1 MRTRIEFRKR
11 IKDAHADQ
19 PAQRIH
25 FLESFFLSK
34 KEHLIGSFTTDIRI
48 NGFFTDFHA
57 PRGQCWKD
65 WRSTSPDYSLL
76 THGSMDP
83 LLIIMSQGTNVGGI
97 NRINYT
103 TDLCVLNASV
113 RHFIYTI
120 GANIGTKF
128 TKDLTRPA
136 DLPLENLPYTLYHL
150 LIKDG
155 KRSVREHPESG
166 SIVEVYDNTVC
177 PCASFG
183 CKVVRL
189 SDEPPVATCH
199 SDLKRAHVQ
208 F

>member
-1 MRTRIEFRKR
+1 
-11 IKDAHADQ
+11 
-19 PAQRIH
+19 
-25 FLESFFLSK
+25 
-34 KEHLIGSFTTDIRI
+34 
-48 NGFFTDFHA
+48 
-57 PRGQCWKD
+57 
-65 WRSTSPDYSLL
+65 
-76 THGSMDP
+76 MDP
-83 LLIIMSQGTNVGGI
+83 LLIIMSQGTNVGRI

-128 TKDLTRPA
+128 TKDLIRPA
-136 DLPLENLPYTLYHL
+136 DLPSENLPYTLYHL

-166 SIVEVYDNTVC
+166 SIMEVYDNTVC

>member
-1 MRTRIEFRKR
+1 
-11 IKDAHADQ
+11 
-19 PAQRIH
+19 
-25 FLESFFLSK
+25 
-34 KEHLIGSFTTDIRI
+34 
-48 NGFFTDFHA
+48 
-57 PRGQCWKD
+57 
-65 WRSTSPDYSLL
+65 
-76 THGSMDP
+76 MDP

-136 DLPLENLPYTLYHL
+136 DLPYTLYHL

-177 PCASFG
+177 PHASFD

-189 SDEPPVATCH
+189 SDELPVATCH

>member
-19 PAQRIH
+19 SAQRIH

-48 NGFFTDFHA
+48 NGFFTNFHA
-57 PRGQCWKD
+57 PRGQRWKD
-65 WRSTSPDYSLL
+65 QRSTSPDHLLL

-83 LLIIMSQGTNVGGI
+83 LLIIMSQGTNVGRI

-128 TKDLTRPA
+128 TKDLIRPA

-166 SIVEVYDNTVC
+166 SIMEVYDNTVC